1 MRIAILFTVFVSSVA
16 LFSAPAAFAEEAP
29 VEMTEIP
36 GAGST
41 PTGATEMPAADPAPS
56 EMTPSEVTPP
66 EMAPQA
72 EVKPVRK
79 VRRTARAG
87 RDARHCLDLPT
98 NSEIIKC
105 AEKYL

>member
-1 MRIAILFTVFVSSVA
+1 MRIATFFTAFVSSVA
-16 LFSAPAAFAEEAP
+16 LLSASPAFAEEAP

-41 PTGATEMPAADPAPS
+41 STGATEMPAADPMPS
-56 EMTPSEVTPP
+56 EMAPSD
-66 EMAPQA
+66 MAPQA